1 MKTGRWGIF
10 VMKDELDKMM
20 ERINNE
26 KGLEIFEVRPL
37 TFVEK
42 MVYLKS
48 NTTLFINEP
57 HVIMFN
63 ATKLRYKTFIIKN
76 RLKTVF

>member
-10 VMKDELDKMM
+10 VMKDELDKMV
-20 ERINNE
+20 ERIKNE
-26 KGLEIFEVRPL
+26 KGIEVFEVRPL
-37 TFVEK
+37 TFIEK
-42 MVYLKS
+42 MVYIK
-48 NTTLFINEP
+48 NNPKLFVNEP

-63 ATKLRYKTFIIKN
+63 ATKLRYKIFIIKN